1 MIEKITNMLKE
12 KTLTISSSLFYN
24 YKKLKISD
32 QDFIIIIYLTNL
44 EDKTFNPANIA
55 TNLNIELNSVM
66 NSINNLMMQGLL
78 EIETINTSGIKEVIN
93 LNKMFEKLA
102 LLLSNDEK
110 ILPTNIYSV
119 FENELG
125 RTISPSELAV
135 ITDWSDHF
143 NQDVIEMALK
153 EAVFNGVKN
162 LRYIDSILK
171 NWESKGIK
179 TKDDVLENQK
189 KFIQSKQ
196 TKPEIIDYD
205 WLNES

>member
-1 MIEKITNMLKE
+1 MVEKLTNMLKE

-44 EDKTFNPANIA
+44 EDRTFNPANIA

-78 EIETINTSGIKEVIN
+78 EIETTSTNGIKEVIN
-93 LNKMFEKLA
+93 LDKMYEKLA
-102 LLLSNDEK
+102 ILLSNDEK
-110 ILPTNIYSV
+110 ILETNIYSI

-135 ITDWSDHF
+135 IADWSDQF
-143 NQDVIEMALK
+143 NQEVIEMALK

-179 TKDDVLENQK
+179 TKEDVLENQK

-205 WLNES
+205 WLNEG

>member
-1 MIEKITNMLKE
+1 MVEKITKMLKE

-32 QDFIIIIYLTNL
+32 QDFIIIIYLINL
-44 EDKTFNPANIA
+44 EDKTFNPASISSS
-55 TNLNIELNSVM
+55 LNIELNSVM
-66 NSINNLMMQGLL
+66 NSINNLMTQGLL
-78 EIETINTSGIKEVIN
+78 DIETISTNGIKEVIN
-93 LNKMFEKLA
+93 LDKMYEKLA
-102 LLLSNDEK
+102 LILSNDDK
-110 ILPTNIYSV
+110 LLPTNIYSI

-143 NQDVIEMALK
+143 NQEVIELALK

-171 NWESKGIK
+171 NWEAKGIK
-179 TKDDVLENQK
+179 TKEDVFENQK
-189 KFIQSKQ
+189 KFIQNKQ
-196 TKPEIIDYD
+196 NKPEIIDYD